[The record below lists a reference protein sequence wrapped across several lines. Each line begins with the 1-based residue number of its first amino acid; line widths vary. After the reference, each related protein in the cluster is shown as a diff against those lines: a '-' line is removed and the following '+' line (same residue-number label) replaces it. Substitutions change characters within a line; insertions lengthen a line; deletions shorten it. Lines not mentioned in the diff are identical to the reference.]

1 MFLKLTGCS
10 SKCEVLLA
18 QWLISSANYSS
29 ESVQQTKKRKK
40 ESARKLAMR
49 NCHGVFVY
57 LSRPRWAARWLWWRP
72 GRTLARFHYSR
83 LFPCQSRALCLT
95 TVSRGV
101 LPLISGNCGH
111 GLECFILFSRLD
123 FALLCVFFSH
133 STDFTGPCVYS
144 AMWCVHKTQA
154 NSPACIVLSFLDLVA
169 MKC

>member
-29 ESVQQTKKRKK
+29 ESVQQTKKKK
-40 ESARKLAMR
+40 SACKLAMR

-101 LPLISGNCGH
+101 LPLISGNCSH

-123 FALLCVFFSH
+123 FALLCVFFPTAQISQVPVFILQC
-133 STDFTGPCVYS
+133 DVFTKHRLTRLPTLYCPF
-144 AMWCVHKTQA
+144 W
-154 NSPACIVLSFLDLVA
+154 IW
-169 MKC
+169 